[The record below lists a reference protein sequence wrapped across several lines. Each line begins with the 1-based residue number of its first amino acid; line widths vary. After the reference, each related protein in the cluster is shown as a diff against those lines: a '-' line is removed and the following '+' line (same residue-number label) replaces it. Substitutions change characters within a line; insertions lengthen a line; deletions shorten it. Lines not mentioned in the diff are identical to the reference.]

1 MSQHA
6 RENPEQERLKSL
18 EHVPAKWPGHGARP
32 RLAGN
37 RDALPGL
44 AAWEAVARGY
54 RAALE
59 AVIHA
64 AQTQL
69 WRRYDVEPI
78 ADIARRALVEFQI
91 LPGAGTE
98 NLSSPLKSGDEGSC
112 PSVRTARPTPG
123 IQAFKSGQDSMRPLI
138 AKLQAVIDD
147 VVANQAIAV
156 ERAQRAEAQ
165 LASRDAEIKTCW
177 EALVVVHKY
186 LMQQIGAKTLN
197 DSAKDGTQATSRM
210 VSETLDALSATEGRG

>member
-44 AAWEAVARGY
+44 AAWEAIARGY
-54 RAALE
+54 QAALE
-59 AVIHA
+59 EV
-64 AQTQL
+64 
-69 WRRYDVEPI
+69 
-78 ADIARRALVEFQI
+78 ADCSRRALVEFQI

-112 PSVRTARPTPG
+112 PSVKTARPTPG

-165 LASRDAEIKTCW
+165 LAARDLELKTCRDLLRRFLVAIANRERVTSDHLLSH
-177 EALVVVHKY
+177 EAR
-186 LMQQIGAKTLN
+186 A
-197 DSAKDGTQATSRM
+197 
-210 VSETLDALSATEGRG
+210 ALSATEEIG